1 MGLQGAAAS
10 GGGGAGKGVASTGRT
25 GGGAGG
31 ITAVPGGKTAAP
43 GAKTL
48 AVRASDA
55 GGGPM
60 QDKGQNGHGD
70 PQAVKADDDELPLP
84 LPPARTFKPPSARS
98 CTQSASPGL
107 PFAPRMPAGNE
118 LVDSVF
124 KRTVS
129 LAGSC
134 SQREGLRAGDG
145 AGGSSLDSASAG
157 NELDSVFKRIVSP
170 AGSCSQREGL
180 RAGNGAGGNSLD
192 SASNARPD
200 ATILSHIQ
208 EQKQLELQ
216 SVWLLEQAR
225 IQKLKSKGFSGVDL
239 WAYQ

>member
-1 MGLQGAAAS
+1 M
-10 GGGGAGKGVASTGRT
+10 
-25 GGGAGG
+25 
-31 ITAVPGGKTAAP
+31 TAVQGGKTAAP
-43 GAKTL
+43 GAETL
-48 AVRASDA
+48 TVRADDA

-60 QDKGQNGHGD
+60 QDKGQSGHGN

-84 LPPARTFKPPSARS
+84 LPPARSLKPPSAHS

-107 PFAPRMPAGNE
+107 PPAPWMPGSAGNE

-170 AGSCSQREGL
+170 AGSCSQQEGL
-180 RAGNGAGGNSLD
+180 HAGNGAGGSSHD